1 MHARL
6 TAASFVAL
14 TALGCTHA
22 RADKAPPPPAAPHV
36 VVNRIAAELCGHG
49 EKDAPCTK
57 AILDATATAATEVE
71 RALAKTPI
79 VCAGEKAGK
88 HAAHLYWG
96 DGFGSVV
103 HIDFDQESAGL
114 PDCTSYL
121 VQVAT
126 DRLTAAV
133 KPLGDKDDTL
143 RIHWTVD
150 FTLAR

>member
-1 MHARL
+1 
-6 TAASFVAL
+6 
-14 TALGCTHA
+14 
-22 RADKAPPPPAAPHV
+22 
-36 VVNRIAAELCGHG
+36 VNRVAAEQCGHG

-57 AILDATATAATEVE
+57 AILDATATAAAEIE

-79 VCAGEKAGK
+79 VCAGDKRGK
-88 HAAHLYWG
+88 HAIHLYWG

-114 PDCTSYL
+114 PDCTGSL
-121 VQVAT
+121 VHIVT
-126 DRLTAAV
+126 DRLTDAI